1 MSTRDNPVPLE
12 GISEMKAKSTPVRAA
27 LATAAAATALVT
39 ITPTV
44 ASAQSYAYGGYSQGG
59 GYAYD
64 GCRREQNS
72 RGTLGALAG
81 AAAGIAL
88 GNNVSR
94 DRSSRRNA
102 AAVGGVLG
110 AVIGSQVGKNGA
122 ACTPGYETSYD
133 NGYYDRS
140 YAPPPAQSYGYYY
153 EQRPSQDYYYDRY
166 QQQRYAQSDAYARD
180 YAPPSYNDT
189 ASRCTYVESK
199 IRMPDGG
206 VQTRMVQVCPD
217 SSGRYQ
223 VVQ

>member
-1 MSTRDNPVPLE
+1 
-12 GISEMKAKSTPVRAA
+12 MKAKSTFSRAA

-44 ASAQSYAYGGYSQGG
+44 AAAQSYAYGGYSSNQGN
-59 GYAYD
+59 YAYD

-102 AAVGGVLG
+102 AAAGGVLG
-110 AVIGSQVGKNGA
+110 AVIGSQIGKNGA

-133 NGYYDRS
+133 SGYYDRN
-140 YAPPPAQSYGYYY
+140 YTPPAQSYGYY
-153 EQRPSQDYYYDRY
+153 EQRPAPGYYDRDYYDRY
-166 QQQRYAQSDAYARD
+166 QQRYAQSGGYAYD
-180 YAPPSYNDT
+180 YAPPSNYDT
-189 ASRCTYVESK
+189 TSRCTYVESPVY
-199 IRMPDGG
+199 MPDGR
-206 VQTRMVQVCPD
+206 TEKRMVQVCPD
-217 SSGRYQ
+217 RNGRYQ